1 MNIVNYEL
9 ILPEEWTKCIKR
21 AHNCKTERTI
31 DTEDNNK
38 NQTKMKRSKRAREGV
53 ELDNPKQNCS
63 RDRAFVFSERTR
75 EGGDM
80 QWPSTFQSRET
91 RG

>member
-1 MNIVNYEL
+1 
-9 ILPEEWTKCIKR
+9 
-21 AHNCKTERTI
+21 
-31 DTEDNNK
+31 
-38 NQTKMKRSKRAREGV
+38 MKRSKRAREGV

-80 QWPSTFQSRET
+80 QWPKSLLWAELHKLKA
-91 RG
+91 